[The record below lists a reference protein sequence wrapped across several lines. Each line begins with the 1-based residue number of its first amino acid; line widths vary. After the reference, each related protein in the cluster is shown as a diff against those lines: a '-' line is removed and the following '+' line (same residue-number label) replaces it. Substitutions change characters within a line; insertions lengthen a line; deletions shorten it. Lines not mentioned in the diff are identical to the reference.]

1 MAGKAQYKLEDRG
14 LKLLIREVPARRR
27 QVLMKLAFNVQ
38 AHFMTNMSSSSPSS
52 PGSPPAV
59 VTGNLK
65 NSSSVGMRDESTAE
79 FRVGADYADDLEFGT
94 MDMAARPSVAPA
106 IEAVAKTVPES
117 CKALVV

>member
-1 MAGKAQYKLEDRG
+1 MAGKVQYKLDDRG
-14 LKLLIREVPARRR
+14 LKLQIQVLPARRS
-27 QVLMKLAFNVQ
+27 QVVRKIALDVQ
-38 AHFMTNMSSSSPSS
+38 AHWMTHMSSRSPSAA
-52 PGSPPAV
+52 GETPAV

>member
-65 NSSSVGMRDESTAE
+65 NSSSVGMRDENTAE
-79 FRVGADYADDLEFGT
+79 FRVGAEYILPLEFGSAT
-94 MDMAARPSVAPA
+94 VAPRPSVVPA
-106 IEAVAKTVPES
+106 VEAVAKTVPDEF
-117 CKALVV
+117 KALVV